1 MTNYQFGEL
10 VIVAFIFADT
20 TETKRRP
27 GLILLDTGDE
37 DTIVAK
43 ITSQIP
49 RTTFDAEIQEW
60 QQAGLKRPSVV
71 RLHKLNTLQKS
82 LVERRLGILT
92 TDDLAQLRDKVK
104 QIWSFL

>member
-10 VIVAFIFADT
+10 VIVAFIFAGT

-27 GLILLDTGDE
+27 GLILLDAGDE

-49 RTTFDAEIQEW
+49 RTTFDVEIQEW
-60 QQAGLKRPSVV
+60 KQAGLKRPSVV

-92 TDDLAQLRDKVK
+92 SDDLAQVREKVK
-104 QIWSFL
+104 QMWSFL

>member
-1 MTNYQFGEL
+1 M
-10 VIVAFIFADT
+10 FAGT

-49 RTTFDAEIQEW
+49 RTTFDVEIQEW

-82 LVERRLGILT
+82 LVERRLGILA
-92 TDDLAQLRDKVK
+92 LLIYGMKG
-104 QIWSFL
+104 